1 MRCNPV
7 NDMTSTLMNNDYVL
21 KLYADYS
28 TDKSAILL
36 HVYRAH
42 TAYVFYLAK
51 HCHVSID
58 S

>member
-28 TDKSAILL
+28 TDKSVILL
-36 HVYRAH
+36 PVYYAQ
-42 TAYVFYLAK
+42 TAYVFYLTK
-51 HCHVSID
+51 HCHAS
-58 S
+58 